1 MTSKTK
7 DICGDIAIDAT
18 ASAHS
23 TESSARNLSPLL
35 SSGVLL
41 QNSSHMLYIFD
52 NQYRLHGHSEV
63 GSALLFSD
71 TGTDYIGMHM
81 MDVFAPAHDGWVERC
96 HRKLRQVLDTLESEC
111 YEEHVFSPEGRTMSC
126 SITISPLIEDGKCM
140 GTIVTVMD
148 ISELIALRRSA
159 EDATRAKID
168 FMANMSHEIRTPI
181 NAIKGLSELLALT
194 SLNGMQ
200 LTYTRNIV
208 TSTNTLLSII
218 NDLLDFSKL
227 DSEGIELIEGEF
239 SLNDLITEMSNVI
252 SYRASEKGLA
262 LFWDI
267 SPRLP
272 ATLKGDDV
280 RIKQILLQV
289 LGNAVKF
296 TPQGHIIFTLHGE
309 ENSASQKMDLVCIV
323 EDTGV
328 GIRTEELTS
337 LFDPFYR
344 ADINTNRTISG
355 SGLGLSICQR
365 LAKHMGGDI
374 TVRSEYGKGS
384 TFTVRL
390 PLGRIDDTLL
400 AEVVNPEQKQVLLP
414 GLSDKMRYVAKM
426 LEQLG
431 ISSTMVATDALGQ
444 LDYTHYSHCIFDDE
458 DSALMRKLR
467 ARMPACLFVVIK
479 DMRYAMNQTEDYDAV
494 LFEPIL
500 VTELAKLV
508 ERQPSPV
515 DIEKTIDTF
524 ALKDAQVL
532 IVDDSEINLLV
543 SGEILRAY
551 KGQVTT
557 AASGAEAL
565 QLCEGAVF
573 DIIFM
578 DHMMPGMDGIETAT
592 AIRNSA
598 GPNMNTPIVALTAN
612 VISDVRSSYIA
623 CGMNDFIG
631 KPIEMTE
638 LSRVLM
644 QWLAPEKIVSMQ
656 SALENNVLDSESEGL
671 PLDNAMEQLIISM
684 DAFGMYVSDVMREI
698 NNDYA
703 VYLNRMERIRTN
715 LNPLVQKLRGEVAA
729 QNWIDFARDISD
741 LAIMIHDAGAR
752 DCSGRARKLHRAAKE
767 DNADYIRGDFFSL
780 MDNMYML
787 QKKMEVA
794 VPIARGTLGVETPF
808 GDKQF
813 CLSLLEDMRTALLKH
828 DIATV
833 DTLME
838 SLSCY
843 SLDHDLDMILVEI
856 RTCLSEHNLDLA
868 ISAHARALEHCIASL
883 A

>member
-1 MTSKTK
+1 MSKKAK
-7 DICGDIAIDAT
+7 DICENRNDNSLPSTSLGEYSTPNINALGADI
-18 ASAHS
+18 
-23 TESSARNLSPLL
+23 
-35 SSGVLL
+35 LL
-41 QNSSHMLYIFD
+41 QNSSRMLFVFD
-52 NQYRLHGHSEV
+52 ENLNLSDHSTV
-63 GSALLFSD
+63 GAALLFTES
-71 TGTDYIGMHM
+71 GTAYIGMHVL
-81 MDVFAPAHDGWVERC
+81 DVFAPARDGWVERC
-96 HRKLRQVLDTLESEC
+96 YRKLQHVQESKTSER
-111 YEEHVFSPEGRTMSC
+111 YEEHVFSPEGRTLSC
-126 SITISPLIEDGKCM
+126 SILMNPLLVDGQYAGTLVDIE
-140 GTIVTVMD
+140 D
-148 ISELIALRRSA
+148 ISELVALRRSA
-159 EDATRAKID
+159 EEATRAKID

-194 SLNGMQ
+194 SLSGMQ

-227 DSEGIELIEGEF
+227 DSEGIELIEGDF
-239 SLNDLITEMSNVI
+239 SLSDLIAEMSNVI

-267 SPRLP
+267 APQLP

-296 TPQGHIIFTLHGE
+296 TQKGHIIFSLYCE
-309 ENSASQKMDLVCIV
+309 ENEKANTIDLVCTV

-328 GIRTEELTS
+328 GIRTEELTA

-344 ADINTNRTISG
+344 ADMNTNRTISG
-355 SGLGLSICQR
+355 SGLGLSICQG
-365 LAKHMGGDI
+365 LAKHMGGGI
-374 TVRSEYGKGS
+374 TVESEYGKGS
-384 TFTVRL
+384 VFTVRL
-390 PLGRIDDTLL
+390 PLGRVNDAPL
-400 AEVVNPEQKQVLLP
+400 AAVENPEQKHVLLP
-414 GLSDKMRYVAKM
+414 GQGEKLRYVSKM
-426 LEQLG
+426 LHQLHVYSTEVAIESLDQLQLG
-431 ISSTMVATDALGQ
+431 DFT
-444 LDYTHYSHCIFDDE
+444 HCIFDDS
-458 DSALMRKLR
+458 DSVLMRRLR
-467 ARMPACLFVVIK
+467 PKMPGCLFVVIK

-508 ERQPSPV
+508 ERRPSPAV
-515 DIEKTIDTF
+515 GEKNIDTF
-524 ALKDAQVL
+524 ALRDAHIL

-557 AASGAEAL
+557 AESGLAAL
-565 QLCEGAVF
+565 ELCEGAVF

-578 DHMMPGMDGIETAT
+578 DHMMPGMDGIETTT
-592 AIRNSA
+592 AIRQSS

-612 VISDVRSSYIA
+612 VIDDVRNSYIA

-638 LSRVLM
+638 LSRVLV
-644 QWLAPEKIVSMQ
+644 QWLHPSKIVSMQ
-656 SALENNVLDSESEGL
+656 SALGDDAQSSLSDEL
-671 PLDNAMEQLIISM
+671 PVENAMEQLIFSM

-698 NNDYA
+698 DNDYS
-703 VYLNRMERIRTN
+703 VYLNRMERIRTD
-715 LNPLVQKLRGEVAA
+715 LSPLVQKLRGEVAA
-729 QNWIDFARDISD
+729 QNWSDFSQDISN
-741 LAIMIHDAGAR
+741 LATMIHDAGAR
-752 DCSGRARKLHRAAKE
+752 DCSGRARKLFRAAN
-767 DNADYIRGDFFSL
+767 DNNAEYIRGDFFSL

-813 CLSLLEDMRTALLKH
+813 CLGLLEDMHKALLDH

-856 RTCLSEHNLDLA
+856 RARLAERNLDLA
-868 ISAHARALEHCIASL
+868 IEAHVRALNHCIASL